1 MNLGGASA
9 GTRSLVEKLGLLG
22 GVARGVVFALV
33 GVFFIIAAVR
43 FSPSK
48 AEEIDG
54 ALRAVAQTPVGPLLF
69 IPVALGLIAF
79 GLFSWCEARWR
90 LV

>member
-1 MNLGGASA
+1 LSEA
-9 GTRSLVEKLGLLG
+9 LVEKLGLLG

-43 FSPSK
+43 LSPSK